1 MKACQVILQKT
12 NQKDMKAM
20 ARRYLEDIGRLPE
33 EEKHKSAFV
42 VREERTSL

>member
-1 MKACQVILQKT
+1 
-12 NQKDMKAM
+12 MKAM

-42 VREERTSL
+42 VREERTSLQKNPIVESS